1 MTMTDRYSIGDRIS
15 AVACSRMDTELIKTL
30 WSRSCSA
37 DGKLSIQPCCE
48 PRFQIGSTEPPILSP
63 RAEYAL
69 RVNESGI
76 SLVGRDYSGLMR
88 GFFSLLMKI
97 VHEDGTDQI
106 AFAEEQGEYRIQNRM
121 LHICIFPETD
131 LYFIRKLIRLAAL
144 CQYTHVVIE
153 FWGMLQYDCLKELAW
168 QHAYSKEEIRGV
180 IAECRMLGIEPIP
193 MFNHLGHA
201 SASRVRYGKHVVL
214 DQNMDLRPLFT
225 PDGWVWNYQS
235 PRVTALLRQVRS
247 ELYELFGEG
256 SYFHLGCDEAYYVT
270 RNAALRKELPSYL
283 NRLTSEVEKEG
294 RKPMIWMDMLLE
306 RDHFARCY
314 ATGDPEE
321 VPLLRQAVSSNTVF
335 VDWQYDCNTAPIP
348 SLLSLKDC
356 GHDCIGASWFSP
368 KNIDAHIQ
376 TVSEHAMAG
385 MMLTTWHTLSDQI
398 SSILYCAKQCGAHTF
413 SWSESSQIQAE
424 TATMLRLVSTEG
436 NTYASSGWA
445 KEQIRV

>member
-1 MTMTDRYSIGDRIS
+1 MTDRYLLGDRIS
-15 AVACSRMDTELIKTL
+15 AVACSRMDTEPVKTL

-37 DGKLSIQPCCE
+37 EKRLSIQPCGE
-48 PRFQIGSTEPPILSP
+48 FRFQIGSTEPPLLST

-69 RVNESGI
+69 RVNEGGI
-76 SLVGRDYSGLMR
+76 SLVGRDFGGLMR

-97 VHEDGTDQI
+97 EHENGTDQI
-106 AFAEEQGEYRIQNRM
+106 AYVEEQGEYRIQDRM
-121 LHICIFPETD
+121 IHLCIFPETD

-168 QHAYSKEEIRGV
+168 QHAFTKQEIGSL
-180 IAECRMLGIEPIP
+180 IAECHMLGIEPIP

-214 DQNMDLRPLFT
+214 DQNIRLRHLFT
-225 PDGWVWNYQS
+225 PDGWVWNFPSEEVQQ
-235 PRVTALLRQVRS
+235 LLKQVRS

-256 SYFHLGCDEAYYVT
+256 KYFHLGCDEAYYVT
-270 RNAALRKELPSYL
+270 KNKELRSRLPNYL
-283 NRLTSEVEKEG
+283 HSLTAEVEKEG
-294 RKPMIWMDMLLE
+294 RRPMIWMDMLLE
-306 RDHFARCY
+306 RDRFARCY
-314 ATGDPEE
+314 ATGDPND
-321 VPLLRQAVSSNTVF
+321 VPLLRQAVSQSTVF
-335 VDWQYDCNTAPIP
+335 VDWQYDCNTVPIP

-356 GHDCIGASWFSP
+356 GHACIGAPWFSP

-413 SWSESSQIQAE
+413 CWSESSQIQTE
-424 TATMLRLVSTEG
+424 TATLLRLVSAEG

-445 KEQIRV
+445 KEQVRV